1 MLHNSQPSPSGAIIK
16 RETEHTISCFCTF
29 VSQIKGKRL
38 SLQNIFLVVLKEP
51 NIRSIL
57 KRSLAVDT
65 DHEVVSIFIEHDPT
79 IMKSKYIAKYINS
92 IKTGSPIVT

>member
-1 MLHNSQPSPSGAIIK
+1 MYSSLQHNPASDIIK

-38 SLQNIFLVVLKEP
+38 SLQNIFLVVLQEP
-51 NIRSIL
+51 KIRKLLKQALSIE
-57 KRSLAVDT
+57 ADQ
-65 DHEVVSIFIEHDPT
+65 EVIKVFIDHDPS

-92 IKTGSPIVT
+92 VKKGSPIVI